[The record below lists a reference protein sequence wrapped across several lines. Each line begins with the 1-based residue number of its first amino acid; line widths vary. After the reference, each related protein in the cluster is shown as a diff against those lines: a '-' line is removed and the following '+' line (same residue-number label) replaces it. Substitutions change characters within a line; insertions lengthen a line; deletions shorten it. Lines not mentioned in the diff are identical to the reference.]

1 MPPQSRAD
9 TPLTLPSLVR
19 SSQVQAETSPSHF
32 LFPLDVTV
40 AAQWDSAPGYEL
52 AWPKLKLDLALGD
65 GGIALSLRRAQVR
78 AAATHARPV
87 PPASVLVFHTA
98 RAATPLRSSSRS
110 FSSAS
115 TQLGWSAVTRSARA
129 CALQRRRRMQRAAER
144 GGATPAAPSC

>member
-1 MPPQSRAD
+1 MH
-9 TPLTLPSLVR
+9 T
-19 SSQVQAETSPSHF
+19 SQVQAETSPSHF

-65 GGIALSLRRAQVR
+65 GGIALSLRRAQ
-78 AAATHARPV
+78 ATRRRLSCTTRLCCPRCV
-87 PPASVLVFHTA
+87 PHRSLL
-98 RAATPLRSSSRS
+98 TPPLLRHSSFRS

-115 TQLGWSAVTRSARA
+115 TLLGWSAAIRSARA
-129 CALQRRRRMQRAAER
+129 CALQRRRRTRPAVVL